1 MNFITIRRLK
11 DHFELNVF
19 SLPPDITFIDDGK
32 LESSIKNYSKEEE
45 AALDESIHKTFE
57 AIHQVIE
64 HKS

>member
-1 MNFITIRRLK
+1 MNFIALQRLK

-32 LESSIKNYSKEEE
+32 LENSMKNYSKEED
-45 AALDESIHKTFE
+45 AALDESIHKTLE

-64 HKS
+64 